1 MWLVATLPDSEAI
14 DGMPTVEYCIILV
27 KKFKY
32 SVAAFFSKVQLTE
45 TSLYY
50 SQVIWIAK
58 NLKIEIK
65 VLEHNH

>member
-50 SQVIWIAK
+50 SQVI
-58 NLKIEIK
+58 
-65 VLEHNH
+65 